1 MQARQRQVFFCSF
14 EKYSQQVL
22 LVKPTTYMNRSGFA
36 AVQIEDLY
44 DLRPEDMLIVM
55 DDYHIKLGEMR
66 LRKKGSSGGHNGL
79 RSIIDMTGTDEIP
92 RLRIGIGPPDMNN
105 TVDFVLSEF
114 DNTDGLKHI
123 VEDASDA
130 LDTIIKHDM
139 DYAMNM
145 INQRRIDE

>member
-1 MQARQRQVFFCSF
+1 M
-14 EKYSQQVL
+14 L

-44 DLRPEDMLIVM
+44 DMRPEDMLIVM

-66 LRKKGSSGGHNGL
+66 LRIKGSSGGHNGL
-79 RSIIDMTGTDEIP
+79 RSIIDMTGTEQIP
-92 RLRIGIGPPDMNN
+92 RLRIGIGPPD
-105 TVDFVLSEF
+105 TDDAVDFVLSAF
-114 DNTDGLKHI
+114 DDQNKLKHI

-130 LDTIIKHDM
+130 VDLIIKHDM
-139 DYAMNM
+139 DYAMNL